1 MSVLAGLRSCRQ
13 LRPNAFSAAAQRLTV
28 RNASTFVSER
38 PTVPPPTPG
47 MNSPQTFLKSIG
59 RSLETKLEIEEWE
72 KFWEMSGRD
81 LRAAGLPVKDRRYI
95 LWCMEK
101 YRQGVS
107 PSEIAH
113 DPKPKKTIRGWGPKV
128 QNGKRI
134 RSRRLKNQKK

>member
-1 MSVLAGLRSCRQ
+1 MSLLAGLRSCRQ
-13 LRPNAFSAAAQRLTV
+13 LRPNAFSVAAQTISARSV
-28 RNASTFVSER
+28 STFVAER
-38 PTVPPPTPG
+38 PTVPPPTPN
-47 MNSPQTFLKSIG
+47 MDSPQSFLKSIG
-59 RSLETKLEIEEWE
+59 RSLETKLEVEEWN

-107 PSEIAH
+107 PSEIA
-113 DPKPKKTIRGWGPKV
+113 WGPKV